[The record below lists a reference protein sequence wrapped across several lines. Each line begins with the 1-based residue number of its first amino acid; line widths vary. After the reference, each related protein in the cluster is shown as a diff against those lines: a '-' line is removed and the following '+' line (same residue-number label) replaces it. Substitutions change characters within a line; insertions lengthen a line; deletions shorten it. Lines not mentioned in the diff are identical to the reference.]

1 MRQQEN
7 TAQLIDKE
15 VAKKKKIIIKAS
27 TISIEYVLMYMYH
40 CTCISGLQKTNKLK

>member
-15 VAKKKKIIIKAS
+15 VAKKKIIIKAS

-40 CTCISGLQKTNKLK
+40 CTCISSLQKTNKLK